1 MDITIEK
8 ELSSEKYPM
17 SKEKL
22 LLEKAALGETEA
34 SVHAFSY
41 IFEWLQIEYYGSIKN
56 IKAKLI
62 ELMILVSR
70 LAYDYKVDSQ
80 NLESIDFISELQS
93 LDSPSELKLW
103 CSHRIE
109 FVTKI
114 IREERLKKC
123 PKKLISAHT
132 ISVNYLRMKWV
143 KTLLII

>member
-123 PKKLISAHT
+123 PNKLISAHT